1 MLPDGERQRRAD
13 HQAGC
18 IQEGIGFLADRADKA
33 ATLDGVSDTYRQRGA
48 CDENRPRIQVKK
60 IGRRQC

>member
-18 IQEGIGFLADRADKA
+18 IQEGIGFLVGQADKA
-33 ATLDGVSDTYRQRGA
+33 ATLDGSTIPPERSL
-48 CDENRPRIQVKK
+48 
-60 IGRRQC
+60 

>member
-13 HQAGC
+13 HQASC

-33 ATLDGVSDTYRQRGA
+33 ATLDGVNDTVEAVAYDADKQETEG
-48 CDENRPRIQVKK
+48 
-60 IGRRQC
+60 